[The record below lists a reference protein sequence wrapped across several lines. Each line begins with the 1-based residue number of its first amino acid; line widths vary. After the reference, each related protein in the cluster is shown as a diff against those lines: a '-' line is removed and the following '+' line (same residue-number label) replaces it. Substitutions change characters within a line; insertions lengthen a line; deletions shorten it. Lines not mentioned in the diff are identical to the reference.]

1 MMTKQEGRV
10 SADNNPFLYSNSM
23 SAHNLSFPS
32 QHSLSDYSHRPQL
45 QPPTH
50 DQYNNPDEL
59 KASYDDLIDQYSSGP
74 YTPNSNH
81 NTYAIGP
88 EGNAMTLPHNR
99 GPSLPFSSKS
109 PFSAKLSDDTH
120 DTSQIVYP
128 PQPQAKQ
135 PDAPGFWQRIL
146 PDSIAC
152 RLYVLAVLVET
163 TINLAI
169 EGDLYLRIREVSN
182 GDSDSLGS
190 RRMPVYLSVFALAHV
205 FQFAMAVDAVYA
217 RNTLQFIFLTMFN
230 GLLIIYAAIQIGEIR
245 AALGPGNGDIT
256 VISKIPIDVLT
267 TTIPIV
273 LSVAELIFIGLG
285 WKIYHEFG
293 WKVYK
298 FLGADRNIK
307 RMYASYQI
315 YECLVKFDVFFWAGF
330 SVQFIWLVLQDNDW
344 EYYVTCAALPLSLV
358 LLVEGHLAARHE
370 NKWMMATF
378 MSGCVG
384 AMIYFIYKLIKVLM
398 NIETFKLTWKSLTV
412 FSVIA
417 IVLLITTMVFSVIVM
432 RNFGKGLK
440 EALTRKQHNRLGP
453 ANHGRAQSTN
463 LNRMSI
469 D

>member
-1 MMTKQEGRV
+1 
-10 SADNNPFLYSNSM
+10 M
-23 SAHNLSFPS
+23 SAHNNLSFPS
-32 QHSLSDYSHRPQL
+32 QHSLTDYSQTPHL
-45 QPPTH
+45 QPPLH
-50 DQYNNPDEL
+50 DHYNNPEEP
-59 KASYDDLIDQYSSGP
+59 KASYDDLIDQYSSDP
-74 YTPNSNH
+74 YSANSNH
-81 NTYAIGP
+81 NTYTIDP
-88 EGNAMTLPHNR
+88 HGNANLFPHQR
-99 GPSLPFSSKS
+99 GPSLPFSSSKN
-109 PFSAKLSDDTH
+109 PFSSKHSDDTH
-120 DTSQIVYP
+120 ETAQIVYP
-128 PQPQAKQ
+128 PQPLAKQ
-135 PDAPGFWQRIL
+135 PDALGFWQKIL

-163 TINLAI
+163 TVNLAI
-169 EGDLYLRIREVSN
+169 EGDLFLRIQEVTKGQEGNNLS
-182 GDSDSLGS
+182 S
-190 RRMPVYLSVFALAHV
+190 RRMPVYLTVFALAHV
-205 FQFAMAVDAVYA
+205 FQFAMAIDAVYA
-217 RNTLQFIFLTMFN
+217 RNTLQFIFLTFFN
-230 GLLIIYAAIQIGEIR
+230 GLLIIYAAIQIGEVR
-245 AALGPGNGDIT
+245 EALGPGNENIGL
-256 VISKIPIDVLT
+256 ISSIPIDVLT

-273 LSVAELIFIGLG
+273 VSVAEIFFIALG

-344 EYYVTCAALPLSLV
+344 EYYVTCAALPLSIV

-398 NIETFKLTWKSLTV
+398 NINTDTFKLTWKSLTV

-417 IVLLITTMVFSVIVM
+417 IALLITTMVFSVIVL

-453 ANHGRAQSTN
+453 TGHGRVASTT

-469 D
+469 N